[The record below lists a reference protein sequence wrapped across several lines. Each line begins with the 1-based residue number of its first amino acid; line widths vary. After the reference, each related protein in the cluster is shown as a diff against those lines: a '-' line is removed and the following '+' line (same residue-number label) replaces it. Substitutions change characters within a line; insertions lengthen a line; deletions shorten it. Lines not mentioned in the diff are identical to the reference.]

1 MPPDTYAAAERVRQA
16 VGAKSVTELV
26 QTLVDVA
33 EVEQAI
39 GATGELQLPVL
50 DRVRRSLGYIREPA
64 RAG

>member
-1 MPPDTYAAAERVRQA
+1 MTPDTYAAAERVRQA

-33 EVEQAI
+33 QVEQAI
-39 GATGELQLPVL
+39 GSPQKHEPVL
-50 DRVRRSLGYIREPA
+50 DRVRRSLGYLREPA